1 MGHTDIAHTYWYL
14 EATADTKP
22 SDDGAPSRFNF
33 IPNPAVGNTQADLD
47 KFKLWGWTFKELLSP

>member
-1 MGHTDIAHTYWYL
+1 VNEGKLYL
-14 EATADTKP
+14 TATPDTKP

-47 KFKLWGWTFKELLSP
+47 KFRLWGWTFKELCNY